1 MAADADPA
9 PEVLAAVRMHQV
21 AVGRL
26 ARLVVASGRSSHAM
40 VAAALAEGPTAVAVV
55 GTAGPGLV
63 LDLDC
68 RQFQHLLVARM
79 ELVAL
84 VLGLARR
91 LLASVCVW
99 SDAGGRGTG
108 VWSGAG
114 PGCPAFGAGFD
125 GANGGSGAS
134 GRGRGGGGSGGGGGT
149 GGGVG
154 GAGTG
159 TGACLGGRGGRG

>member
-91 LLASVCVW
+91 LLASVCGLTPAVVAPVCGLALGL
-99 SDAGGRGTG
+99 DALHLAQGST
-108 VWSGAG
+108 VPTAVLVLLAEGAE
-114 PGCPAFGAGFD
+114 GAEVVERE
-125 GANGGSGAS
+125 AAPEE
-134 GRGRGGGGSGGGGGT
+134 
-149 GGGVG
+149 V
-154 GAGTG
+154 
-159 TGACLGGRGGRG
+159 